1 MIERMKRKIYEPAIS
16 KAEGQRLNAEAGQFE
31 KATSYCPLYLAWRI
45 VDEARD
51 YFRTSWVPSPG
62 TGTRKKHLIRPAD
75 TFSPSDA
82 EKACLMSEELADKL
96 ARRAEDVFAKST
108 LSSAKWRRGNG
119 RGGASSKPLSPA
131 LSPFGGA
138 RVKRTFWQRKYQ
150 SARGRE
156 YILMSMRHWLAGVL
170 ARERPAL
177 FRDLP
182 ESFKVGLEIPAR
194 APHPGPLPRAERVNH
209 RPRFVHGCEML
220 AA

>member
-1 MIERMKRKIYEPAIS
+1 MKRKIYEPVR
-16 KAEGQRLNAEAGQFE
+16 EFE
-31 KATSYCPLYLAWRI
+31 RATSYCPLYLAWRI

-51 YFRTSWVPSPG
+51 YFRTPIPEAF
-62 TGTRKKHLIRPAD
+62 AD
-75 TFSPSDA
+75 Q
-82 EKACLMSEELADKL
+82 L
-96 ARRAEDVFAKST
+96 ARRAEAVFAKSA

-156 YILMSMRHWLAGVL
+156 YILSSMRHWLAGVL

-177 FRDLP
+177 FRALP
-182 ESFKVGLEIPAR
+182 ESFKVG
-194 APHPGPLPRAERVNH
+194 HPLPEKHCSSGRQSAPSSRRQSQSRFTSAAPVSKMGRRNL
-209 RPRFVHGCEML
+209 RPRFVHGCEL
-220 AA
+220 IPV